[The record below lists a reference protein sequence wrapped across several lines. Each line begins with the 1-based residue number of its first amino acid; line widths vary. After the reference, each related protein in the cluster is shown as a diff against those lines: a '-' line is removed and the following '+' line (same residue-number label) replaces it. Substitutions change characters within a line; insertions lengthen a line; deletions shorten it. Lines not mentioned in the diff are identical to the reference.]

1 MRRPKQTMLKAI
13 VPVLAMLATPAN
25 ADTLTLTVRV
35 HVPPTCRAVADGTV
49 RCNDARITPVIRQTA
64 SAVPPQTATDPH
76 PAVVTISI
84 VP

>member
-1 MRRPKQTMLKAI
+1 MRRPKRTMLNAI
-13 VPVLAMLATPAN
+13 VPALAMLATPAH

-49 RCNDARITPVIRQTA
+49 QCNDARITPVIRQTA

-76 PAVVTISI
+76 SAIVTLSI
-84 VP
+84 AP